1 MIGLK
6 LKSPAL
12 YYFDGKLYIL
22 GGFYMGDPSR
32 NVYSVD
38 LKEFD
43 KTEVDYYYNN
53 VR

>member
-1 MIGLK
+1 MIDLK
-6 LKSPAL
+6 LKFLVL

-22 GGFYMGDPSR
+22 GGFYMGDFLC

-43 KTEVDYYYNN
+43 KIEVDYYYNN